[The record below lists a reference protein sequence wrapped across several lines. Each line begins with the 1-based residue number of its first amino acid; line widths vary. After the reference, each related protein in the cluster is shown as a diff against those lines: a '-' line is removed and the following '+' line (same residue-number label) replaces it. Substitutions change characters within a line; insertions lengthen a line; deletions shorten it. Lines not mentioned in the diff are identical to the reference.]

1 MLRISIIAAIA
12 VAIVSALML
21 TAKGYLDQSYESGHA
36 AGMADCR
43 AQSLAASEKK
53 RVEDQGK
60 IDDIRKKAEAEIAAR
75 VSTNVQKALADARKA
90 DPDCKPTV
98 PSSVLDLLRKGG
110 PR

>member
-1 MLRISIIAAIA
+1 MLKTSIITIVA

-21 TAKGYLDQSYESGHA
+21 KAKSYLDESYERGYA
-36 AGMADCR
+36 AGTADCR
-43 AQSLAASEKK
+43 AQVLAASEKK
-53 RVEDQGK
+53 RVEDQAK

-98 PSSVLDLLRKGG
+98 PGSVLELLRKAG